1 MPEILSSIVM
11 VSVPFSITTLSSS
24 KEGGVSSST
33 AICSNLIR
41 RLPEYH
47 CLSGLHDKRLF
58 LSGIQLAGT
67 PESLSSSLKEEESGP

>member
-33 AICSNLIR
+33 AICSISWACIPFKLN
-41 RLPEYH
+41 
-47 CLSGLHDKRLF
+47 
-58 LSGIQLAGT
+58 T
-67 PESLSSSLKEEESGP
+67 

>member
-1 MPEILSSIVM
+1 MYRPVQQY
-11 VSVPFSITTLSSS
+11 VRYP
-24 KEGGVSSST
+24 GP
-33 AICSNLIR
+33 AYRSNLIR